1 MFELAWVESLLW
13 QLAMPFVKFSL
24 LLLYVRLFPTPLIK
38 RASAAI
44 GTFVFAWMVVSTG
57 VFIFACLPV
66 QYYWDRTIAG
76 GHCLNYDLF
85 YIIMAALNTLTDV
98 IVLLLPLNVV
108 WNLTITR
115 AKKIGLSIVFL
126 IGGFACGASIVRMVV
141 LNGLDPYNIT
151 GRDIQVS

>member
-1 MFELAWVESLLW
+1 MESLLW

-24 LLLYVRLFPTPLIK
+24 LLLYVRLFPTPLI
-38 RASAAI
+38 RRISI
-44 GTFVFAWMVVSTG
+44 GVGIFVLTWMLVSTG

-66 QYYWDRTIAG
+66 QFYWDRSISG
-76 GHCLNYDLF
+76 GHCLNYDIF

-126 IGGFACGASIVRMVV
+126 IGGFACGASIVRMVL
-141 LNGLDPYNIT
+141 LNELDPYNIT
-151 GRDIQVS
+151 GRAT